1 LRRRRTARWERFAG
15 GVGGDAGALDDL
27 GVLEPVLAA
36 GAVPLD
42 RFTLVNEDV
51 RIDGT
56 VQPPQFATPG
66 LCVRRVTLDA
76 LLVDAA
82 AAAGTLL
89 REAAHLADVDTIT

>member
-1 LRRRRTARWERFAG
+1 
-15 GVGGDAGALDDL
+15 
-27 GVLEPVLAA
+27 
-36 GAVPLD
+36 
-42 RFTLVNEDV
+42 
-51 RIDGT
+51 